1 MSNFRGPVEEP
12 ALAPGEGA
20 STVHASRIWN
30 DLFDLLT
37 KIKSR
42 LAAAFHSART
52 KPSEVKAPSGKVWP
66 CPLPFPEMHR
76 RKANR
81 RQCDAPRKL
90 ALNFVVL
97 VMNLF
102 HNGQTHFARAVPG
115 LGTALNF
122 EQWSFVKKMTPLIDQ
137 WNSEPPVTS
146 EVMGRSAAKV
156 ESVETLLGHLEEAV
170 SPLAA
175 DLKGYLGKATSGLQT
190 SWGHQGNPGSVVGQL
205 SSQLEHVA
213 KGLQPERLKFWKV
226 PSFDAAPFLDEEN
239 RSRFLEPYSHMLSFD
254 AGLPAPPR
262 VRVRMAEKDKVRFLK
277 LLDATD
283 RLAFAAESEIKV
295 GYENGAFAVPKD
307 GARDR
312 MVLDAR
318 PPNLLEEA
326 ERRWIK
332 SLGSVSQL
340 LHFFIPAGHKLV
352 MHAEDLREFYHA
364 FRISRQR
371 ELRNSFKMRV
381 KPSQVRD
388 LKAFSEKLWQHETV
402 VPLLATMA
410 MGDLNAVAMA
420 QTAHLGVLLQR
431 TPLVLDDFIT
441 LKQRPQRSSW
451 FAGLMIDD
459 LILAEVLPN
468 EAKNDSGECSEL
480 MRSIHEA
487 YADVGLPRHEG
498 KSVQCASSCSFW
510 GVTVSGEE
518 GWARPNL
525 SRAVPLTFLLLE
537 VCRLGHA
544 SVGLLEVLAG
554 SLVSIFSLKRRFMS
568 SLEEIYAAQR
578 GRSRDSIV
586 QISGR
591 LKDELLS
598 CIALTA
604 LSHIDFRVE
613 PSDLLVASDA
623 SSSAEAAVAARI
635 PSFVTS
641 EMQKHALAKGL
652 RSRLLR
658 PEQAYRREKS
668 YLPDDEQLPDE
679 TYSIHPLW
687 QEACE
692 TLQFEQIGKT
702 KKIAS
707 RRHINLGEIDAALQA
722 ELEVG
727 RRQPRKF
734 YIHLQDSQVSL
745 AALQKGRSSSTEINK
760 RLKSSIPDHVHY
772 QTRAFYGFVASAFNP
787 SDDPTRG
794 KAVRAPQRE
803 PLPWFADMLQ
813 GKYEKLDEM
822 LKAHGL
828 HPKQVSELPAETEL
842 LERVPLDLRSSKLKR
857 KQSRSRFAR
866 TPSPA
871 VPHDGIS
878 SVQEGPIAK
887 AETPKEAETPKG
899 LMLPADQSCGVEKS
913 GLSEEHISELL
924 HHCNRSQFQFNKAF
938 DTLEAA
944 MASGRGVL
952 ELYAGARG
960 FSKAAVKY
968 GFPWSLSYDIKHS
981 ASEDLSLAPLQQRL
995 VRWIHGSFFLA
1006 MGAGPVCA
1014 SFSTAITPPCRNK
1027 QFPEGV
1033 PWCSQLQ
1040 QSKNLAG
1047 NLQLSFV
1054 LEIVM
1059 ACIKSDVRFWVENPD
1074 GSWIW
1079 KQRGALSWDGVLA
1092 HKSVGDLRVDYC
1104 RFGTAWRKRT
1114 KFRTDLHLRGQNC
1127 FCCCGKRHVVLRG
1140 RCRERKMNFTRLAEA
1155 YPRPLA
1161 NVLGAAAVIDA
1172 GVSDSRRT
1180 LDVAACAK
1188 CASRCIGEALNPG
1201 PRRAIV
1207 RDPEMSLADV
1217 NLLEP
1222 GTVAIRSRMWH
1233 DFSVWAD
1240 ARFGD
1245 GSLDRVCAV
1254 PSLLVQVLIAFGYHC
1269 FEANVSLHYY
1279 RQLLAHI
1286 QRELIGVRAFMAPA
1300 WEVCSKWEL
1309 VEPTQH
1315 RPPLPEPVLKAMATL
1330 GLAWGWKRWVATLLF
1345 AFFAAA
1351 RVGEVLRAKRRHLL
1365 TPHDLLTDQ
1374 QVIYLQIES
1383 PKTRRR
1389 GARMQY
1395 VTVDEPSVLLLA
1407 MSVWQDLDAE
1417 EWLFPLS
1424 AGAFRSRWN
1433 AVLKHMKIG
1442 PEHRLTPGSLR
1453 AGGAVFLHR
1462 NGVSIADLLWRM
1474 RLQHVKTLS
1483 YYLQEVTASSILP
1496 SLKLEIRKAIQTLQ
1510 IALPFFIDLQTRPA
1524 AHNLCPAVSA
1534 SSGCRPREL
1543 SGGIL

>member
-1 MSNFRGPVEEP
+1 MRKPQGRAEEP
-12 ALAPGEGA
+12 ALAPGMGA
-20 STVHASRIWN
+20 TTVHACGIWT
-30 DLFDLLT
+30 DVFSLLT

-52 KPSEVKAPSGKVWP
+52 KPSEKRAPSGRVWP

-76 RKANR
+76 RRANR
-81 RQCDAPRKL
+81 QQRDTPRKL

-115 LGTALNF
+115 LGTPLNY
-122 EQWSFVKKMTPLIDQ
+122 EQWTFVKRMTPLIDQ
-137 WNSEPPVTS
+137 WNAEPAVTS
-146 EVMGRSAAKV
+146 VVMGRSAAKV
-156 ESVETLLGHLEEAV
+156 ESVETLLEQAV
-170 SPLAA
+170 KPLAA
-175 DLKGYLGKATSGLQT
+175 DLKGYLGKSSSGLQT
-190 SWGHQGNPGSVVGQL
+190 SWGHRGDPGVVVGHL
-205 SSQLEHVA
+205 SSSLEHVA
-213 KGLQPERLKFWKV
+213 KSLQPERLKFWKV
-226 PSFDAAPFLDEEN
+226 PTFDAAPFLDEEN
-239 RSRFLEPYSHMLSFD
+239 RSRYLEPYSHLLEFED
-254 AGLPAPPR
+254 GFPAPPR
-262 VRVRMAEKDKVRFLK
+262 VRVRIAERDKVRFLK

-283 RLAFAAESEIKV
+283 RLSFAAEGEIKS

-307 GARDR
+307 GSRDR

-318 PPNLLEEA
+318 PPNLLEQA
-326 ERRWIK
+326 ERRWIR

-340 LHFFIPAGHKLV
+340 QHFFLPAGHKLV

-381 KPSQVRD
+381 SPAQVQE
-388 LKAFSEKLWQHETV
+388 LKAFSRSFWQYDTI

-410 MGDLNAVAMA
+410 MGDLNAVAIA

-431 TPLVLDDFIT
+431 TSLQLSDFIT

-459 LILAEVLPN
+459 LILGEVLPY
-468 EAKNDSGECSEL
+468 EAPNDSGECTNL
-480 MRSIHEA
+480 MSTIHDA
-487 YADVGLPRHEG
+487 YVAVGLPRHEG
-498 KSVQCASSCSFW
+498 KSVQGSSSCSFW

-525 SRAVPLTFLLLE
+525 SRAVPLAFLLLE
-537 VCRLGHA
+537 VCKLGHA

-568 SLEEIYAAQR
+568 ALEEIYAAQR

-586 QISGR
+586 QISGP
-591 LKDELLS
+591 LKDELLC

-613 PSDLLVASDA
+613 ASEFLVASDA
-623 SSSAEAAVAARI
+623 SSSAEAAVVAEI
-635 PSFVTS
+635 PSFVTE
-641 EMQKHALAKGL
+641 EMQKHSLAKGL
-652 RSRLLR
+652 WSRLLR

-668 YLPDDEQLPDE
+668 SLPDDEQLPDE

-692 TLQFEQIGKT
+692 TLQFRQLGKT
-702 KKIAS
+702 KKVSS

-727 RRQPRKF
+727 KRQPRK
-734 YIHLQDSQVSL
+734 YYVHLQDSQVSL

-760 RLKSSIPDHVHY
+760 RLKSSIPHHVHY

-794 KAVRAPQRE
+794 RAVRAPQWE
-803 PLPWFADMLQ
+803 PQPWFDDMMQ
-813 GKYEKLDEM
+813 GSFEKLDEM
-822 LKAHGL
+822 LFSHGL
-828 HPKQVSELPAETEL
+828 HPRQVAELPDEAEL

-857 KQSRSRFAR
+857 KQAR
-866 TPSPA
+866 AKVHKSPPDA
-871 VPHDGIS
+871 VPHDGFS
-878 SVQEGPIAK
+878 SVREGPIAK
-887 AETPKEAETPKG
+887 AETPKEAETPKAQKFCKG
-899 LMLPADQSCGVEKS
+899 EERR
-913 GLSEEHISELL
+913 GLSEDQISELL
-924 HHCNRSQFQFNKAF
+924 QHCSRSQFQFNEAF
-938 DTLEAA
+938 DSLEEALR
-944 MASGRGVL
+944 SGRGVL
-952 ELYAGARG
+952 ELYAGVRG

-968 GFPWSLSYDIKHS
+968 GFAWSLSYDIKHS
-981 ASEDLSLAPLQQRL
+981 ASEDLSLAPLQQL
-995 VRWIHGSFFLA
+995 LLGWIRGSFFAA

-1014 SFSTAITPPCRNK
+1014 SFSTAITPPCRNC

-1033 PWCSQLQ
+1033 PWCSPLQ
-1040 QSKNLAG
+1040 QAKNAAG
-1047 NLQLSFV
+1047 NDQLRFV
-1054 LEIVM
+1054 LEVVL

-1079 KQRGALSWDGVLA
+1079 KQRGALSWKAVLA
-1092 HKSVGDLRVDYC
+1092 HETVGDFRVDYC

-1114 KFRTDLHLRGQNC
+1114 RFRTDLHLKGQSC
-1127 FCCCGKRHVVLRG
+1127 FCTCGRRHVVLRG
-1140 RCRERKMNFTRLAEA
+1140 RCKERKMNFTRLAEA

-1161 NVLGAAAVIDA
+1161 SLLGAAAVIDA
-1172 GVSDSRRT
+1172 GVSRARRT
-1180 LDVAACAK
+1180 LDVAACAR
-1188 CASRCIGEALNPG
+1188 CVGRCIGEALTPG
-1201 PRRAIV
+1201 PRRSIL
-1207 RDPEMSLADV
+1207 RDPELSLADV

-1222 GTVAIRSRMWH
+1222 GTIAIRSRMWH

-1240 ARFGD
+1240 TRFGRD
-1245 GSLDRVCAV
+1245 SLDGICAI
-1254 PSLLVQVLIAFGYHC
+1254 PSLLVQVLIAFGFHC
-1269 FEANVSLHYY
+1269 FEANVSLHYF
-1279 RQLLAHI
+1279 RQLLAHV
-1286 QRELIGVRAFMAPA
+1286 QREVIGVRAYMAPA
-1300 WEVCSKWEL
+1300 WEVCSKWESL
-1309 VEPTQH
+1309 EPTQH
-1315 RPPLPEPVLKAMATL
+1315 RPPLPEPILRAMATL
-1330 GLAWGWKRWVATLLF
+1330 GLAWGWKRWVASLLF
-1345 AFFAAA
+1345 SFFAAA
-1351 RVGEVLRAKRRHLL
+1351 RVGEVLRAKRKHLL
-1365 TPHDLLTDQ
+1365 TPFDLLTDQ

-1395 VTVDEPSVLLLA
+1395 VTVDEPLVLQLA
-1407 MSVWQDLDAE
+1407 CSVWQNLEAE
-1417 EWLFPLS
+1417 DWLFPLS

-1433 AVLKHMKIG
+1433 AVLRHLKIG

-1462 NGVSIADLLWRM
+1462 NGISIADLLWRM

-1496 SLKLEIRKAIQTLQ
+1496 SLKVEIRKAIQLLQ
-1510 IALPFFIDLQTRPA
+1510 VALPFFISLQTRPA
-1524 AHNLCPAVSA
+1524 AHNQCPAVSA
-1534 SSGCRPREL
+1534 SMVVGLGS
-1543 SGGIL
+1543 